1 MKNIDYDSLNLL
13 DLSALTSLLGYHSK
27 AASVLDKPDERTL
40 QRERM
45 AKKRAIERDLAIPL
59 PENPERR
66 LLAESNQVLWLR
78 TYFPESF
85 YEDFTQDRKDMLES
99 IENAVLYG
107 GDQAIAG
114 PRGEGKTSL
123 AMHGAF
129 NLMVRRLCDFP
140 VVIGKSQSKSQLELK
155 DIKDKLQ
162 QAEIFI
168 ADYPELGIPF
178 KAVGGWSSRARM
190 QTVGGRSTNL
200 VLAADHIAF
209 PLITREQLPDDW
221 PEEIIPASCG
231 QVIYCLGIDGPI
243 RGTKFRGRRPK
254 LVIIDDIEDREAAAS
269 DTLIA
274 KNEEVI
280 EQDIAGLGS
289 SAERVARAMLC
300 TIQNRKCIAFKYTD
314 PEQKPSFRGKRYRKM
329 IKRPARMDLV
339 EQYIEMRRF
348 RDERD
353 PDARD
358 AFRFWRDNQAEIE
371 AGCVVSN
378 PYSYSK
384 KIHSDGEPMEL
395 STCHAYFNKV
405 ADFGEKAVA
414 TEIDNDPPE
423 EVGPQGSGLTANLV
437 VSRIGDYGQGECP
450 ESTRVKT
457 AAIDLGNYKSHWVAT
472 AWEGNAI
479 GSVFDYGIQKT
490 FGIDNRSDE
499 KAIELAILD
508 MLERWADEVMKHI
521 NPIICFVDS
530 GSGKGRH
537 TAAAYE
543 FCRRRGRPFFPSKG
557 WASSRFRMPTNEP
570 GVKQPFLE
578 SWAHYLA
585 PDRVWLYNVHTEWWK
600 PWVHQRFLTAPF
612 REDGTR
618 NDGSLTLFDPN
629 GVRNYHNLFA
639 NHIVAEGEQTL
650 AGKTTFE
657 QFSDENHYL
666 DAMALACAGA
676 GSVGIKL
683 IEHYQAPIPKPKQEP
698 RKTFTNQFGQP
709 FLATERRYD

>member
-27 AASVLDKPDERTL
+27 AASVLEKPDERTL

-59 PENPERR
+59 PENPARR

-99 IENAVLYG
+99 IENAALYG

-162 QAEIFI
+162 QSELFI

-178 KAVGGWSSRARM
+178 RAVGGWSSRARM

-209 PLITREQLPDDW
+209 PLITREQLPADW
-221 PEEIIPASCG
+221 PDEIIPASCG

-254 LVIIDDIEDREAAAS
+254 LAIIDDIEDREAAAS
-269 DTLIA
+269 DSLII

-314 PEQKPSFRGKRYRKM
+314 PTQKPSFRGKRYRKM
-329 IKRPARMDLV
+329 IKRPDRMDLV
-339 EQYIEMRRF
+339 EQYVNMRRM
-348 RDERD
+348 RSELDD
-353 PDARD
+353 DARE
-358 AFRFWRDNQAEIE
+358 AFRFWRDNQEAIE
-371 AGCVVSN
+371 AGCVTSN
-378 PYSYSK
+378 PNSYSRK
-384 KIHSDGEPMEL
+384 LHIDGESLEL
-395 STCHAYFNKV
+395 SSIHAYFNRV
-405 ADFGEKAVA
+405 ADWGEKAVA

-423 EVGPQGSGLTANLV
+423 EVGPQGNGLTAQTIV
-437 VSRIGDYGQGECP
+437 RRIGDYGQGEAP
-450 ESTRVKT
+450 ETTRVRT
-457 AAIDLGNYKSHWVAT
+457 VAIDLGNYKSHWVDV
-472 AWEGNAI
+472 AWEGNAV
-479 GSVFDYGIQKT
+479 GSIVDYGILKT
-490 FGIDNRSDE
+490 FGLDARSDN
-499 KAIELAILD
+499 KAIELALLD
-508 MLERWADEVMKHI
+508 MLERWADEVVKDI
-521 NPIICFVDS
+521 NPIICLIDS
-530 GSGKGRH
+530 GSGKGH
-537 TAAAYE
+537 TAAVYE
-543 FCRRRGRPFFPSKG
+543 FCRRRGKPFFPSKG
-557 WASSRFRMPTNEP
+557 WATSRFRMPAAEP
-570 GVKQPFLE
+570 NSKVPFLE
-578 SWAHYLA
+578 TWAHNLVS
-585 PDRVWLYNVHTEWWK
+585 DRVWLYNVHTEWWK
-600 PWVHQRFLTAPF
+600 PWVHSRFLTDPYL
-612 REDGTR
+612 DDHTR
-618 NDGSLTLFDPN
+618 NAGSLTLYDPN
-629 GVRNYHNLFA
+629 GVRNQHNLFA
-639 NHIVAEGEQTL
+639 NHVIAEEEQTL
-650 AGKTTFE
+650 DGKTVWM
-657 QFSDENHYL
+657 QKSSENHYL
-666 DAMALACAGA
+666 DALALACAGA
-676 GSVGIKL
+676 GSVGVRL
-683 IEHYQAPIPKPKQEP
+683 IEQYRPEPKPQPERKPVDNDRFKKRPGGWIP
-698 RKTFTNQFGQP
+698 RK
-709 FLATERRYD
+709 R

>member
-1 MKNIDYDSLNLL
+1 MN
-13 DLSALTSLLGYHSK
+13 A
-27 AASVLDKPDERTL
+27 
-40 QRERM
+40 
-45 AKKRAIERDLAIPL
+45 KRAKERDLAIPL
-59 PENPERR
+59 PADPARR
-66 LLAESNQVLWLR
+66 LSAESSQVLWLR

-99 IENAVLYG
+99 IENAALYG

-162 QAEIFI
+162 QAELFI
-168 ADYPELGIPF
+168 ADYPELGVPF

-209 PLITREQLPDDW
+209 PLITREQLPEYW

-269 DTLIA
+269 DTLID

-314 PEQKPSFRGKRYRKM
+314 PSQKPSFRGKRYRKM
-329 IKRPARMDLV
+329 IKRPDRMDLV
-339 EQYIEMRRF
+339 ERYVEMRRMRSD
-348 RDERD
+348 RDD
-353 PDARD
+353 DARE

-371 AGCVVSN
+371 AGCVTSN
-378 PYSYSK
+378 PNSYSRK
-384 KIHSDGEPMEL
+384 LHIDGEPLEL
-395 STCHAYFNKV
+395 SSIHAYFNRV
-405 ADFGEKAVA
+405 ADWGEKAVA

-423 EVGPQGSGLTANLV
+423 EVGPQGNGLTAQLI
-437 VSRIGDYGQGECP
+437 VSRTGNYGQGESP
-450 ESTRVKT
+450 DTTRVRT
-457 AAIDLGNYKSHWVAT
+457 LAIDLGNYKSHWVDV

-479 GSVFDYGIQKT
+479 GSVIDYGILKT
-490 FGIDNRSDE
+490 FGIDARSDN
-499 KAIELAILD
+499 KAIELALLD
-508 MLERWADEVMKHI
+508 MLERWADEVVSAI
-521 NPIICFVDS
+521 NPIICLIDS
-530 GSGKGRH
+530 GSGRGH
-537 TAAAYE
+537 TAAVYE

-557 WASSRFRMPTNEP
+557 WASSRFRMPVREP
-570 GVKQPFLE
+570 NVKEPFLE
-578 SWAHYLA
+578 TWAHNLA
-585 PDRVWLYNVHTEWWK
+585 SDRVWLYNVHTEWWK
-600 PWVHQRFLTAPF
+600 PWVHQRFLTDPF
-612 REDGTR
+612 RDDGMR

-639 NHIVAEGEQTL
+639 NHITAEGEQTL
-650 AGKTTFE
+650 NGKTKFE
-657 QFSDENHYL
+657 QFSDNNHYL

-683 IEHYQAPIPKPKQEP
+683 IENYQAPVQQSKPAEP
-698 RKTFTNQFGQP
+698 RRKFVNQFGQP
-709 FLATERRYD
+709 FLATER

>member
-1 MKNIDYDSLNLL
+1 MSVEQLELLIRNRPESIASEAAQKVLNPGKFNEKEYDRERKAKQRAQGRVVYIPVPKNI
-13 DLSALTSLLGYHSK
+13 
-27 AASVLDKPDERTL
+27 
-40 QRERM
+40 
-45 AKKRAIERDLAIPL
+45 
-59 PENPERR
+59 ERR
-66 LLAESNQVLWLR
+66 LACLADPELLLT
-78 TYFPESF
+78 TYFQETY
-85 YEDFTQDRKDMLES
+85 YEPFTEDRRDMLQS
-99 IENAVLYG
+99 IWRAAKYG

-114 PRGEGKTSL
+114 SRGEGKTTL
-123 AMHGAF
+123 AMDGAF
-129 NLMVRRLCDFP
+129 CLMLACLSGFP
-140 VVIGKSQSKSQLELK
+140 VVIGKNQDSSSGELLALRERILMSESFIE
-155 DIKDKLQ
+155 DFP
-162 QAEIFI
+162 EI
-168 ADYPELGIPF
+168 GIPLQS
-178 KAVGGWSSRARM
+178 VGPSTANARL
-190 QTVGGRSTNL
+190 QTVGGEFIRMYL
-200 VLAADHIAF
+200 GPKHFAF
-209 PLITREQLPDDW
+209 PTITNKQLPHW
-221 PEEIIPASCG
+221 PKGLESIACG
-231 QVIYCLGIDGPI
+231 QVMGAVGIDGRV
-243 RGTKFRGRRPK
+243 RGFKFRSRRPT
-254 LVIIDDIEDREAAAS
+254 LALIDDIEDKESANS
-269 DTLIA
+269 DTQIE
-274 KNEEVI
+274 KIESIIEE
-280 EQDIAGLGS
+280 DIGGMGS
-289 SAERVARAMLC
+289 SAERIARVYLC
-300 TIQNRKCIAFKYTD
+300 TTLNRKCNAFKYTD
-314 PEQKPSFRGKRYRKM
+314 RKQKGSWNGRRYRKM
-329 IKRPARMDLV
+329 IKRPDRMDLV

-450 ESTRVKT
+450 ESTRFKT

-508 MLERWADEVMKHI
+508 MLERWADEVMRHI

-585 PDRVWLYNVHTEWWK
+585 SDKVWLYNVHTEWWK

-612 REDGTR
+612 KEDGTR

-629 GVRNYHNLFA
+629 GFRNYHNLFA

-657 QFSDENHYL
+657 QFSDENHFL

-676 GSVGIKL
+676 GSVGVKL
-683 IEHYQAPIPKPKQEP
+683 IEHYQAPVAPSKPREQPENTRFKKRPGGWIP
-698 RKTFTNQFGQP
+698 
-709 FLATERRYD
+709 RRQR